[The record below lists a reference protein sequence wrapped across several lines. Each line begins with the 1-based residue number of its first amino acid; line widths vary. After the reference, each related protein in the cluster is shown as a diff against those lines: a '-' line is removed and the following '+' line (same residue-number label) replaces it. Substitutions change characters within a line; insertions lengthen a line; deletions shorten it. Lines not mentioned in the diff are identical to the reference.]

1 MRHVRTVIATVE
13 LKRPHTSYKFS
24 GRELGVNHVRRGMK
38 GPENECDESAKSG
51 VNTSRSTCYLSDVK
65 GYVF

>member
-1 MRHVRTVIATVE
+1 MLEQTVIATVE

-38 GPENECDESAKSG
+38 GPENECDECQVRGEYIKK
-51 VNTSRSTCYLSDVK
+51 YLLLVRC
-65 GYVF
+65 

>member
-1 MRHVRTVIATVE
+1 MLEQTVIATVE

-38 GPENECDESAKSG
+38 GPENECDE
-51 VNTSRSTCYLSDVK
+51 C
-65 GYVF
+65 